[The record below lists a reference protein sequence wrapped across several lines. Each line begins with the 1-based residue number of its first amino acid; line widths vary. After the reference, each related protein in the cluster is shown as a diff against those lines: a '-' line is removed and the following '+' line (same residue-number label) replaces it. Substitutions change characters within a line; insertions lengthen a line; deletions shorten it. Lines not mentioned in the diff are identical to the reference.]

1 MYFFIFLAALVL
13 LNFYVAREFNKIE
26 MEPFRKKMVLMGIWI
41 IPFIGAF
48 TAWGDVRMWH
58 YHHKNSSI
66 LPKEFSQES
75 ANLLLSIDGETTIS
89 IEPFLEWGNQTPI
102 FRWHEVKQ
110 VIQQLSAHHQLEAI
124 NQAKLNWLLLMREEL
139 GPSFHVLETQGLLM
153 LSSIEANVAKAMQ
166 TYVENTEKRIRTVL
180 RDLAQFPEGEKNI
193 VLVFDDD
200 TMYYDYVSLYYPDEG
215 EFSFSGGMFI
225 DNGCAHFVVKCDDLR
240 SVEPVIAHEMT
251 HRALAYYSLPR
262 WLDEGIAVNTEIRLT
277 ANYALR
283 FTAQELHQKHL
294 LFWNKETIQEF
305 WSGKSFDRVDDG
317 NLLSY
322 ELARILVEHF
332 AKDWAR
338 FSQFVQTVSNIDAG
352 HEAAHAALELDLG
365 ECVCALLDLEESET
379 WSPNP
384 VLWSRDKS

>member
-1 MYFFIFLAALVL
+1 MYFFIFLAALALV
-13 LNFYVAREFNKIE
+13 NFYVAREFNKIA
-26 MEPFRKKMVLMGIWI
+26 MAPFRKKMVLMGIWF

-58 YHHKNSSI
+58 YHRKNSSI
-66 LPKEFSQES
+66 LPKEFSQEP
-75 ANLLLSIDGETTIS
+75 ANLLLSIEGETTIS
-89 IEPFLEWGNQTPI
+89 IEPYLEWGNQTPI
-102 FRWHEVKQ
+102 FRWDEVKQ
-110 VIQQLSAHHQLEAI
+110 AIQQLSTHHQLEAT

-153 LSSIEANVAKAMQ
+153 LSSIETNVAKAMQ

-225 DNGCAHFVVKCDDLR
+225 DNGCAHFVVKRDDLR

-283 FTAQELHQKHL
+283 FTVQELHQKHL

-332 AKDWAR
+332 AKDWAS
-338 FSQFVQTVSNIDAG
+338 FSQFVQTAAHIDAG

-384 VLWSRDKS
+384 TL

>member
-26 MEPFRKKMVLMGIWI
+26 MEAFRKKMVLMGIWF

-58 YHHKNSSI
+58 YHRKNSAT
-66 LPKEFSQES
+66 LPKEFSQEP
-75 ANLLLSIDGETTIS
+75 ANLLLSMEGETTIS
-89 IEPFLEWGNQTPI
+89 IEAFLEWGNQTPI
-102 FRWHEVKQ
+102 FRWDEVNKAVQ
-110 VIQQLSAHHQLEAI
+110 HLSAQHQLEAI

-139 GPSFHVLETQGLLM
+139 GPNFHVLETQGLLM
-153 LSSIEANVAKAMQ
+153 LSSLETNVAKAMQ
-166 TYVENTEKRIRTVL
+166 NYIETTEKRIRTVL
-180 RDLAQFPEGEKNI
+180 RDLAQFPAGEKNI

-200 TMYYDYVSLYYPDEG
+200 NMYYDYVSLYYPDEG

-225 DNGCAHFVVKCDDLR
+225 DNGCAHFVVKRDDLR

-277 ANYALR
+277 AHHSQR

-332 AKDWAR
+332 AKDWTR
-338 FSQFVQTVSNIDAG
+338 FSQFVQTVARIDAG
-352 HEAAHAALELDLG
+352 HQAAHTSLELDLG

-384 VLWSRDKS
+384 VLWS